1 MFTLPDN
8 SARQGQVCRYY
19 LQILSSDRIKQS
31 VSVTE
36 SSNVAVA
43 DTENKWS
50 DETFL
55 EVHQ

>member
-8 SARQGQVCRYY
+8 SARQGQVCSYY
-19 LQILSSDRIKQS
+19 LKILSSDHIKQS

-43 DTENKWS
+43 GIQNKWS